1 MKYIYITND
10 PELAKYACDC
20 GIDNIMIDLE
30 TIGKD
35 QRQKNLDTVKSSHEL
50 HDIKLIKKH
59 IKNSKSKIITRINP

>member
-10 PELAKYACDC
+10 PELAKYVCDC

-50 HDIKLIKKH
+50 HDIKHIRKH
-59 IKNSKSKIITRINP
+59 SK